1 MNRTIPILVIAD
13 ETGELNRHYEDCPVC
28 NGRHSVKVYVASF
41 KTWCYEE
48 RTCQSCSFFDK
59 TIHRKNSI
67 AKMEASPKRDSL
79 H

>member
-1 MNRTIPILVIAD
+1 MNRTIPVLVIAD
-13 ETGELNRHYEDCPVC
+13 ESGELNRHYEDCPVC
-28 NGRHSVKVYVASF
+28 NGHHTVKVYVGSF

-48 RTCQSCSFFDK
+48 KTCRACSYFDK
-59 TIHRKNSI
+59 IINREST